1 MSSAMNVP
9 VRPTPALERR
19 EREGGMKKE
28 GEGGR
33 EGEKE
38 GGIKEGEGGKEGGK
52 KGRRGVRE
60 REREMKMTMVHQ
72 KSWHSLLNIK
82 LKIKIGLQKNLGT
95 INNCNKTQPLP

>member
-1 MSSAMNVP
+1 MRMSSAMNVP

-28 GEGGR
+28 GEGEW

-60 REREMKMTMVHQ
+60 RERNENDNGASK
-72 KSWHSLLNIK
+72 K
-82 LKIKIGLQKNLGT
+82 LAFTFEHKA
-95 INNCNKTQPLP
+95 